1 MSVNYSIPAYRIS
14 LIRDGACPS
23 RERPKIR
30 ESKTAAQILQQYLDG
45 ADREHFVVLLL
56 DRKNVVIG
64 IHTVSMGSLSA
75 SIVHP
80 RETFK
85 AAIMMPATAI
95 ICGHNHPAV
104 TLPCHRKTV
113 HSHSVSLR
121 AGSCSEFPCLT
132 ISLLVRGHTLVLPIT
147 ALLKEVLPMPET
159 TSPLKRGN
167 WTDNPCYYI
176 SVIDGAKYALVLAL
190 LKPMDKP

>member
-23 RERPKIR
+23 SERPKIL

-64 IHTVSMGSLSA
+64 IHTVSVGSLSA

-85 AAIMMPATAI
+85 AAIMGTAAAI
-95 ICGHNHPAV
+95 ICGHNHPSGDPAPSQEDR
-104 TLPCHRKTV
+104 L
-113 HSHSVSLR
+113 
-121 AGSCSEFPCLT
+121 LT
-132 ISLLVRGHTLVLPIT
+132 QRLVDGGKLLGIPVLDHIIIGEGT
-147 ALLKEVLPMPET
+147 HFSFADNGLIQGD
-159 TSPLKRGN
+159 SPN
-167 WTDNPCYYI
+167 
-176 SVIDGAKYALVLAL
+176 A
-190 LKPMDKP
+190 